1 MLAAIRRA
9 NIPCSGFLKLLQ
21 RSRMETLSW
30 LLVVLDARVA
40 HEGPQ
45 AWACYRRGKLLF
57 LNADTL
63 ASLRGGGR

>member
-1 MLAAIRRA
+1 
-9 NIPCSGFLKLLQ
+9 
-21 RSRMETLSW
+21 METLSW

-45 AWACYRRGKLLF
+45 AWACYRREKLLF

-63 ASLRGGGR
+63 PSLRGGGGRQVGQ